1 MADTAGV
8 QRGCN
13 GRTQDAGVDEGMSLI
28 EQMIAIVIIVI
39 VMLGLLAT
47 LGATTQGVVTGR
59 QRTIAVSLAKQVMEN
74 LQGAKYEYVAMDRV
88 SLTAD
93 PLILGV
99 APNQ

>member
-1 MADTAGV
+1 
-8 QRGCN
+8 
-13 GRTQDAGVDEGMSLI
+13 MSLI
-28 EQMIAIVIIVI
+28 EQMIALVIVVI

-88 SLTAD
+88 TLTGDIYQWKDGDKSITVVFKDGKVVGKASQG
-93 PLILGV
+93 L
-99 APNQ
+99 